1 VNSNLV
7 IAAAILVL
15 VVAVAFVIG
24 RYRVGDW
31 DVRRD
36 GIVLVA
42 IAVMGLFAVL
52 VVAAPRPVALV
63 LFSMALL
70 LGGTYILLN
79 ADATE
84 ALPPGRRIMVRVA
97 GAGALVLGLFGLVAT
112 LIRPPS

>member
-1 VNSNLV
+1 MNSNLV
-7 IAAAILVL
+7 IAAATLAL
-15 VVAVAFVIG
+15 VVAAAFVIG
-24 RYRVGDW
+24 RIRVGDW
-31 DVRRD
+31 DAGRD

-63 LFSMALL
+63 VFPMALL

-84 ALPPGRRIMVRVA
+84 ALPARRRMMIRMA
-97 GAGALVLGLFGLVAT
+97 GAGALALGLFGLAAT
-112 LIRPPS
+112 LTRLPS